1 MAAVGAQG
9 ASTETKKER
18 RKGKERKGKKERKK
32 GRKEGRKEGKK
43 ERKKERKN
51 ERKKEGNLVNWWMD
65 GGKFGSNDGVISG
78 NWMNIQ
84 A

>member
-1 MAAVGAQG
+1 MVIINGRRG
-9 ASTETKKER
+9 CTGCKHWNKERKKE
-18 RKGKERKGKKERKK
+18 RKGKERKGKERKGKERK
-32 GRKEGRKEGKK
+32 EG
-43 ERKKERKN
+43 KKERKN
-51 ERKKEGNLVNWWMD
+51 ERKKEGYLVNWWMD